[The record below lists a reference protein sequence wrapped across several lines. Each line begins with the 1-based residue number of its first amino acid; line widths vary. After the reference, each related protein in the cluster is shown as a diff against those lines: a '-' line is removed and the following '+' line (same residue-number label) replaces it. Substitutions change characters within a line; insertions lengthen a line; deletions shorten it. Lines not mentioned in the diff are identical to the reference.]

1 MAGDVIHRWMARTI
15 AQQLG
20 KVVESATAPFQ
31 NALCMQDGCECI
43 AHALQ
48 SLTELDPEAI
58 VLSIDGISAYD
69 LISRE
74 AMLSGLEAIQCRS

>member
-1 MAGDVIHRWMARTI
+1 MAGDVIRRLVARTI

-31 NALCMQDGCECI
+31 YALSTRAGCECI

-48 SLTELDPEAI
+48 FLTELDPEATA
-58 VLSIDGISAYD
+58 LSIDGISAYD
-69 LISRE
+69 LISRK
-74 AMLSGLEAIQCRS
+74 AMLSGLA